1 MVYGLIHILSSY
13 RSMGYVF
20 QPWSFLDISIS
31 LSYISGLK
39 VVGIPPELGL
49 RDNNRYHGDSPMP
62 IAVRL
67 FKKGTY
73 GRYLRFK
80 LEHSS
85 SQQGPYS
92 LDPVNWCI
100 AGNLVLV
107 TSPSIPPVT

>member
-1 MVYGLIHILSSY
+1 
-13 RSMGYVF
+13 MGYVF

-73 GRYLRFK
+73 GNGAAVQGIYGLSLNSLRANRVLFPRSC
-80 LEHSS
+80 E
-85 SQQGPYS
+85 
-92 LDPVNWCI
+92 
-100 AGNLVLV
+100 LVHCW
-107 TSPSIPPVT
+107 